1 MGQLSSFVRSSD
13 ADTSFGTPR
22 LTLTLEGGKS
32 FLDLYDDTSYPLVI
46 RITRDEDDP
55 QTQPCIIHWDPIEDA
70 FGQPGIMLVRSN
82 HDFTEDLGPVQVD
95 SNQLRAKSL
104 HPRKVSQSDPCF
116 KQLYPGSSVSWELD
130 LPSVYFDSFQQG
142 RDYKI
147 RWVGGQISLWDW
159 GTLAQH
165 SGRMLGPK
173 SPAVVLPGGPEQL
186 LTINYVETDIEEEIP
201 PLPPSPAPI
210 FASARKSGAPVFSL
224 TIAGPATLSMRD
236 RNSQGRLRYPVTM
249 TLSYDA
255 APDGL
260 DGKPVTFHTFLFK
273 WIDDRDGGFRLHFRR
288 KWDDDWSSV
297 EIPVI
302 FTYHMYRFSK
312 CVPVNVGR
320 NDQDKFAALLP
331 GESWSFTREVTHF
344 PKNAAPGDEFRYR
357 FKGTQLDW
365 WDWGH
370 LRDHE
375 NTVVGIEYLVRD
387 PKDNG
392 GRPGLVVPASNWVEF
407 TMVE

>member
-13 ADTSFGTPR
+13 ADTSFATPR
-22 LTLTLEGGKS
+22 LTLTLEGKS
-32 FLDLYDDTSYPLVI
+32 YVDPYYDTSYSLII

-55 QTQPCIIHWDPIEDA
+55 HTQPCIIHWDPIEDA

-104 HPRKVSQSDPCF
+104 HPRNVSQSDPCF
-116 KQLYPGSSVSWELD
+116 KQLYPGTSVSWELD
-130 LPSVYFDSFQQG
+130 LPSVYFNSLKPEY
-142 RDYKI
+142 DYKI
-147 RWVGGQISLWDW
+147 RWIGGQISLWDW

-165 SGRMLGPK
+165 NGRMLGPK

-186 LTINYVETDIEEEIP
+186 LHINYVETDIEEEIP
-201 PLPPSPAPI
+201 PLPPSPAPML
-210 FASARKSGAPVFSL
+210 ASARKSDAPVFSL

-236 RNSQGRLRYPVTM
+236 RDSQGRLRYPVTM

-288 KWDDDWSSV
+288 KGDDNWSSV

-302 FTYHMYRFSK
+302 FTYHMYQYSK

-320 NDQDKFAALLP
+320 NDKDGFAALFP

-344 PKNAAPGDEFRYR
+344 PKDAAPGDEFRYR

-370 LRDHE
+370 FRDHE
-375 NTVVGIEYLVRD
+375 NTVVGIEYSVRD

-392 GRPGLVVPASNWVEF
+392 GRPALVVPASNWVEF
-407 TMVE
+407 TIIE